1 MKHKCSTSS
10 LAAQIPTEPERVR
23 LIVSITVFGSF
34 EGALAHLY
42 RLWCCAGYRLSLRCL
57 FSLSL
62 SLPPSHDGKN
72 ICRQQEHTGTALS
85 LSLTRSLSHPCDL
98 SGRQAS
104 LCTVSSPQLMSL
116 CVFGANESECS
127 VCWRPGVHLCFT
139 SLAPVSS
146 VVRLKWR
153 AVFQHISSGSE
164 RLL

>member
-1 MKHKCSTSS
+1 
-10 LAAQIPTEPERVR
+10 VR

-34 EGALAHLY
+34 EEGALAHLY

-62 SLPPSHDGKN
+62 SLPLMMVKISADSRN
-72 ICRQQEHTGTALS
+72 TQAQLS

-127 VCWRPGVHLCFT
+127 VCWRPGVHLYFT
-139 SLAPVSS
+139 SPALFSS